1 MEILSKWR
9 DAGRLDLRKNFED
22 AIAKA
27 PGPKA
32 PARLTFLRSIT
43 QTHGTLFA
51 LCSAASPAE
60 RGAILRYSSN
70 AAISMWRQGAW
81 PSALGL
87 QIAALNV
94 ASRFVTGADAAYV
107 LAESDKIIEEAART
121 QNLAGGDVSRAG
133 SWSCTPLRA
142 WCRHVAK
149 GAELVCG
156 SSPKRCAKPS
166 RPLSPKS
173 PNKRCSYL
181 AWRRRIDLRS
191 PGIGL
196 RQILFGLSG
205 SASKTSSM
213 GWRRRG
219 AESFASPHPVSE
231 NTDR

>member
-9 DAGRLDLRKNFED
+9 DAGRLDLRKIFED

-133 SWSCTPLRA
+133 SWELHP
-142 WCRHVAK
+142 VAR
-149 GAELVCG
+149 LV
-156 SSPKRCAKPS
+156 PS
-166 RPLSPKS
+166 RGE
-173 PNKRCSYL
+173 RG
-181 AWRRRIDLRS
+181 RTR
-191 PGIGL
+191 L
-196 RQILFGLSG
+196 RQLAKEVRQTKQAAFAEIAKQALQLSRLAT
-205 SASKTSSM
+205 SHRSSKP
-213 GWRRRG
+213 GHR
-219 AESFASPHPVSE
+219 A
-231 NTDR
+231 